1 MSLGILPIIV
11 VATEP
16 AELLAFLAGLL
27 AFLAELLATLAELAT
42 EPAAKPTREVALIRR
57 SLPIIFAVVS
67 EVASPAIVPTIM
79 IRKPGWGT

>member
-16 AELLAFLAGLL
+16 AELL

-79 IRKPGWGT
+79 IRKPGWSP